1 MRPFLRLEISGGR
14 GRSPG
19 AGYRQQQESAG
30 DADVFPEVNHVR
42 QYRIASHIP
51 VVMANHRRAQGV
63 ENKDDRQRAGEK
75 PSTIRIAAGTSIM
88 TAIIAARVGIGAPEA
103 AMYCTV
109 PSKPSSLG

>member
-1 MRPFLRLEISGGR
+1 MQPFYVWRLAAVEGDR
-14 GRSPG
+14 PG

-30 DADVFPEVNHVR
+30 DTDVFPEVNHVR